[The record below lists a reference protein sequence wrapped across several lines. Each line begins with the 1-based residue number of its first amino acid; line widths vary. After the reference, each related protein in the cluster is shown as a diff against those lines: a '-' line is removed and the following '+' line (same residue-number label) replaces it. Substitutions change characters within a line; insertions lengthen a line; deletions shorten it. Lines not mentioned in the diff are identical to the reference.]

1 MAGVQSDV
9 GDAIKSEISKELRD
23 KANDFLNNKLKANNL
38 VDIIAYLEENLN
50 NKQPIIS
57 GILALEVV
65 FNELLKRREFCQY
78 VHMHKN
84 ALENNEQTAKSEALN
99 KYCIWLRERYE
110 EAMVLILKGIDSE
123 NDIES
128 AQALSTCMKLL
139 TVEGKYPLDG
149 AEAQFPQ
156 LRLHNILQK
165 LLSVDRLRLNTIQ
178 NLKDYAVY
186 VDVVQHCWRLLQH
199 NLLKKSTL
207 KHETFALNFL
217 ELMHT
222 LPVSKE
228 LFEQNK
234 RLCSLSEKILPAYN
248 VTRRHIN
255 KVWNNLMQCVGPD
268 ILEIVHKKVLIILLE
283 RILPH
288 LDKPILLTDF
298 LMDSLDC
305 GGAVSLLA
313 LQGMFTLIQKHNI
326 TYPNVYEKL
335 YSMFEPEIF
344 HTKFKARLF
353 YLADI
358 FLSSTHLPEGL
369 VAAFVKRLARLS
381 IVAPPQDAVIIL
393 YFIGNL
399 MMRHNGLRKLI
410 CAPNEIQ
417 VSRDPY
423 VMEERQPAKANA
435 MESSLWEI
443 VALQKHALPSVAAA
457 AKFIMQPIPKHE
469 WDLSLVLEIKEDD
482 IFDQEISKRCKQ
494 YAMAIEKSQALFL
507 PKNDLFQQHWCL
519 I

>member
-1 MAGVQSDV
+1 MAGVQNEIGDSDT
-9 GDAIKSEISKELRD
+9 IKNEISKELRD
-23 KANDFLNNKLKANNL
+23 KANEFLNNKLKANNL
-38 VDIIAYLEENLN
+38 VDIVVYLEVCLN
-50 NKQPIIS
+50 NKQPIIP
-57 GILALEVV
+57 GLLTLEVV
-65 FNELLKRREFCQY
+65 FTELLKRRDFCEN
-78 VHMHKN
+78 KN
-84 ALENNEQTAKSEALN
+84 ALDGKVQTAKSEALI
-99 KYCIWLRERYE
+99 KYCAWLRERYE
-110 EAMVLILKGIDSE
+110 DSMALMLKAIDSE
-123 NDIES
+123 KEFES
-128 AQALSTCMKLL
+128 VQALSSCMKLL
-139 TVEGKYPLDG
+139 AAEGKYPLDG

-165 LLSVDRLRLNTIQ
+165 LLSVDRLHLNTIQ
-178 NLKDYAVY
+178 HLKDYTVN
-186 VDVVQHCWRLLQH
+186 VDFVQYCWRLLQH

-217 ELMHT
+217 ELIHT

-234 RLCSLSEKILPAYN
+234 RLCPFPEKALPAYGA
-248 VTRRHIN
+248 TRKHIN

-268 ILEIVHKKVLIILLE
+268 MLEIVHKKLLIILLE

-399 MMRHNGLRKLI
+399 LMRHTGLKRLI
-410 CAPNEIQ
+410 CAPNEVE

-423 VMEERQPAKANA
+423 VMEERQPVKANA
-435 MESSLWEI
+435 LESSLWEI
-443 VALQKHALPSVAAA
+443 VALQKHALPTVAAA
-457 AKFIMQPIPKHE
+457 AKFIMQPLPKNE
-469 WDLSLVLEIKEDD
+469 WDLSSVLEIKEDD
-482 IFDQEISKRCKQ
+482 IFDQEISKRSKQ

-507 PKNDLFQQHWCL
+507 PKNDLFQQNWCL

>member
-1 MAGVQSDV
+1 MAGVQNDIGDSDN
-9 GDAIKSEISKELRD
+9 IKNEISKELRD
-23 KANDFLNNKLKANNL
+23 KANEFLNNKLKANNL
-38 VDIIAYLEENLN
+38 VDIVVYLEVCLN
-50 NKQPIIS
+50 NKQPIIP
-57 GILALEVV
+57 GLLTLEVV
-65 FNELLKRREFCQY
+65 FTELLKRRDFCEN
-78 VHMHKN
+78 KN
-84 ALENNEQTAKSEALN
+84 ALDGNVQTAKSEALI
-99 KYCIWLRERYE
+99 KYCAWLRERYE
-110 EAMVLILKGIDSE
+110 DSMSLMLKAIDSE
-123 NDIES
+123 KEFES
-128 AQALSTCMKLL
+128 VQALTSCMKLL
-139 TVEGKYPLDG
+139 AAEGKYPLDG

-156 LRLHNILQK
+156 LRLYNILQK
-165 LLSVDRLRLNTIQ
+165 LLSVDRLHLNTIQ
-178 NLKDYAVY
+178 HLKDYTVN
-186 VDVVQHCWRLLQH
+186 VDVVQYCWRLLQY

-217 ELMHT
+217 ELIHT

-234 RLCSLSEKILPAYN
+234 RLCPVPEKALPAYGA
-248 VTRRHIN
+248 TRKHIN

-268 ILEIVHKKVLIILLE
+268 MLEVVHKKLLIILLE

-298 LMDSLDC
+298 LMDSLDY

-399 MMRHNGLRKLI
+399 LML
-410 CAPNEIQ
+410 
-417 VSRDPY
+417 SRDPY
-423 VMEERQPAKANA
+423 VMEERQPVKANA
-435 MESSLWEI
+435 LESSLWEI
-443 VALQKHALPSVAAA
+443 IALQKHALPSVAAA
-457 AKFIMQPIPKHE
+457 AKFIMQPLPKNE
-469 WDLSLVLEIKEDD
+469 WDLSSVLEIKEDD
-482 IFDQEISKRCKQ
+482 IFDQEISKRSKQ

-507 PKNDLFQQHWCL
+507 PKNDLFQQNWCL